1 MEHWKVNNK
10 RNKERESE
18 ERMPIDK
25 NTYPLISMKYFI
37 VSREID
43 YIQEGIVWFSLVKF
57 TWYFHHSSSL
67 YMIKW
72 PLEEKT
78 FSIFDFGD
86 AVTVFSK
93 RICKSKICNLIPTE
107 HTGLGIVTVGL
118 LTVGLLY
125 LPCFLIK
132 I

>member
-1 MEHWKVNNK
+1 
-10 RNKERESE
+10 
-18 ERMPIDK
+18 
-25 NTYPLISMKYFI
+25 
-37 VSREID
+37 
-43 YIQEGIVWFSLVKF
+43 
-57 TWYFHHSSSL
+57 
-67 YMIKW
+67 MIKW

-86 AVTVFSK
+86 AVTVFNK

-107 HTGLGIVTVGL
+107 HTGLGIVTVGSP
-118 LTVGLLY
+118 TVGLLY